1 MLRPGAVGLGG
12 GPRKKNKKH
21 KKIYDFGGKPQH
33 PDVGPDVGVLLV
45 G

>member
-1 MLRPGAVGLGG
+1 MLRPGAVSQ
-12 GPRKKNKKH
+12 KNFSPKKH